1 MKISTSSYGAIYKEY
16 LETIAWME
24 SIGVSLGK
32 GRTSHYE
39 KGLNYWKDNYKDA
52 SDEKAKKHFPD
63 FVSSIFEIHEFI
75 GIFDSFK
82 EVPISKLSLIA
93 SKLQKAV
100 AGPIR
105 ASDESVK
112 STTAR
117 NYLFEAILAARAHR
131 PSQGIEAILD
141 AKSDT
146 GISFKEN
153 KFWVECKR
161 VTSHEGIEKNVRKA
175 SNQLEN
181 IFNKKIGSGHRGIV
195 VLDVSKILHRG
206 DKLLVGKNDEEL
218 SENIAKLTE
227 SFIRDYSHKW
237 QRVFTEKN
245 HKIVGL
251 IIRTSYMATSEDRNL
266 LVHVSDFGVNPRI
279 GISEKETLLQKSLV
293 TALGGGK

>member
-1 MKISTSSYGAIYKEY
+1 MKISTSSYQAIYDYY
-16 LETIAWME
+16 LDTIAWME

-32 GRTSHYE
+32 GRMSHSE
-39 KGLNYWKDNYKDA
+39 KCLNYWKDSYADV
-52 SDEKAKKHFPD
+52 SDEEATKHLPD
-63 FVSSIFEIHEFI
+63 FVASIFEIHEFI
-75 GIFDSFK
+75 GIFESFK
-82 EVPISKLSLIA
+82 ETPISKLALIA

-131 PSQGIEAILD
+131 PPQGIEAILD

-146 GISFKEN
+146 GIRYKGN
-153 KFWVECKR
+153 KYWVECKR
-161 VTSHEGIEKNVRKA
+161 VTTLEGIEKNVRKA
-175 SNQLEN
+175 SNQLDG
-181 IFNKKIGSGHRGIV
+181 IFNKMVGSGHRGLV
-195 VLDVSKILHRG
+195 ALDVSKTLHGG
-206 DKLLVGKNDEEL
+206 DKLLVGKNDKEL
-218 SENIAKLTE
+218 SENISKLTE

-245 HKIVGL
+245 KKIVGL
-251 IIRTSYMATSEDRNL
+251 MIRTSYMATSEDRNL

-293 TALGGGK
+293 AALGGKK